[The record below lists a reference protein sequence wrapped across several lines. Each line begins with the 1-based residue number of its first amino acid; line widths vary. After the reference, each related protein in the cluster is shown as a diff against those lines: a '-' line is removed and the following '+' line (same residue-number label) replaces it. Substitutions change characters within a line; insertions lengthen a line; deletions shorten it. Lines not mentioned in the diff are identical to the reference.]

1 MLLRNFFKITMLS
14 VALCAFVSCS
24 QEDDGMDQGEGN
36 MSSTKVYLT
45 DSPVDNPEISGVF
58 VTIAEVQV
66 NGKAL
71 EGFSKSTIEISSL
84 TEGKTKLL
92 GNVDLETGSSA
103 NVVLVLEENSDASGN
118 SPANYVLTTGGE
130 KKALLSSVS
139 RIEVS
144 DNAEIL
150 ATEQNELI
158 IDFDLRKSV
167 AENSE
172 GNYSF
177 VSAGQL
183 SNSIRVANRAK
194 TGTVKGNISNY
205 SAAGAE
211 AVVVYAYRA
220 GSYSQ
225 SEAEAGGSATAT
237 AFSNAVTSTAVAEAG
252 GDFSLHFLEEGEYEL
267 VFVAYEDEDN
277 DGQLEFQGQLDM
289 DLTGELNLNHVRVE
303 SNTTVNLALAVE
315 GILNL

>member
-1 MLLRNFFKITMLS
+1 MLLTKKLRSTLYCLFAIL
-14 VALCAFVSCS
+14 LVSCS
-24 QEDDGMDQGEGN
+24 QEDDGMNQGGE

-45 DSPVDNPEISGVF
+45 DSPVDNPEIEGVF
-58 VTIAEVQV
+58 VTVAEVQV

-92 GNVDLETGSSA
+92 GNVDLETGSSS
-103 NVVLVLEENSDASGN
+103 NVVLILEENSSG
-118 SPANYVLTTGGE
+118 SAPANYILTTEGE

-139 RIEVS
+139 RIEVN
-144 DNAEIL
+144 DKAEVL
-150 ATEQNELI
+150 AADQNELI
-158 IDFDLRKSV
+158 IDFDLRKSIV
-167 AENSE
+167 QNSE

-194 TGTVKGNISNY
+194 TGTIIGNISNY

-211 AVVVYAYRA
+211 AVVVYAYKA
-220 GSYSQ
+220 GSYSE
-225 SEAEAGGSATAT
+225 SEAQAGGSAAA

-252 GDFSLHFLEEGEYEL
+252 GEFSLHFLEEGDYEL
-267 VFVAYEDEDN
+267 IFASYEDEDN
-277 DGQLEFQGQLDM
+277 DGSLEFQGQLDM
-289 DLTGELNLNHVRVE
+289 DLAGELNLNEVKVA
-303 SNTTVNLALAVE
+303 SNTTVTLNVAIE
-315 GILNL
+315 GFLNL